1 MDKLTIIAI
10 SVLILTILAFISYIV
25 FQVKKKGIRQTAIDY
40 ICYAEKTF
48 ENHKNDEKFNYVL
61 TRLYEGLPSIVK
73 VFITIDMIKDFIQ
86 KVFNEIKIALD
97 TKTKEE

>member
-1 MDKLTIIAI
+1 MEKLTIIAI

-25 FQVKKKGIRQTAIDY
+25 FQVKKKGLRQTAIDY

-61 TRLYEGLPSIVK
+61 TRLYEGLPSIIK